1 MARASKNGTRR
12 DLNEVGE
19 AIVATIVKEQE
30 NNVK

>member
-19 AIVATIVKEQE
+19 AIVATISKTTRKQC
-30 NNVK
+30 